1 MDLLTTDQDHWQHH
15 VANTGQQVGGVR
27 SAVQPNGSL
36 VIVIKDVT
44 FMKKTDFYRE
54 FRIGNGLFL
63 RSDLRNGTHLLI
75 ATAERRDLDLASYT
89 AGYQYSTAVVLLLF
103 FKNSTAMYSR
113 TVRVTSVMLL
123 RNYCTAVYA
132 VYACI
137 NLFVLVNLYSGNNLG
152 PSQDRPIQT
161 I

>member
-54 FRIGNGLFL
+54 FRTGNGMFL
-63 RSDLRNGTHLLI
+63 RSDLRNGTHVLI
-75 ATAERRDLDLASYT
+75 ATAERRDLDMASYT
-89 AGYQYSTAVVLLLF
+89 AGYQVMGRNIRHDDGI
-103 FKNSTAMYSR
+103 FKNTAFHLSAEHSPPACKYSH
-113 TVRVTSVMLL
+113 T
-123 RNYCTAVYA
+123 
-132 VYACI
+132 I
-137 NLFVLVNLYSGNNLG
+137 NNNRL
-152 PSQDRPIQT
+152 
-161 I
+161 